1 MLGFIRCPVRKETYM
16 FMTECSYQL
25 SVTLSKVMNHHHS
38 SHHVGITRA
47 GNKISPI
54 NTVLSWFY
62 FLRYEGYWP
71 QIIPPKPSGPEA
83 FLSLTSH
90 HWPIPHGLMVRTV
103 NDRLNTTAL
112 ISFSLLKVHRLFK
125 SDAYLSV
132 VIISTMGK
140 TLKGIYKERVGRD
153 LIS

>member
-1 MLGFIRCPVRKETYM
+1 
-16 FMTECSYQL
+16 MTNP
-25 SVTLSKVMNHHHS
+25 T
-38 SHHVGITRA
+38 
-47 GNKISPI
+47 
-54 NTVLSWFY
+54 WFD
-62 FLRYEGYWP
+62 G
-71 QIIPPKPSGPEA
+71 
-83 FLSLTSH
+83 
-90 HWPIPHGLMVRTV
+90 TV

-112 ISFSLLKVHRLFK
+112 ISFSLLKVQRLFK